1 MINKELIDWP
11 IDIWAN
17 YYTNKWYQSWKSGLI
32 LKIWRFVLEIFV
44 FMKFSFFSNQIYRSV
59 DVLDWYLWSIW
70 SFFENR
76 ISLCRF
82 GFEIS
87 WFEVEFWKNRDFG
100 KICVL
105 EVFDQIDQIV
115 VRIEVFAFINLVSVL
130 ISSRLV

>member
-1 MINKELIDWP
+1 MMNGLRLDWFMFT
-11 IDIWAN
+11 WAN
-17 YYTNKWYQSWKSGLI
+17 SYINKWYQSWKSGLI

-44 FMKFSFFSNQIYRSV
+44 FMKFSFFQSNLQICWCFGLIFV
-59 DVLDWYLWSIW
+59 IDLIV
-70 SFFENR
+70 FENR